1 MVDDTIIGDVIIK
14 LVKLNVLIP
23 QQHKFKLH

>member
-1 MVDDTIIGDVIIK
+1 MVDDTIIGDVILK
-14 LVKLNVLIP
+14 LLKLNVLIT